1 MSSTSRTISSLSVG
15 PAHVTDHKRGPV
27 DDVDEENILT
37 PRPGSCTPRE
47 MSISNFDWDEDD
59 LVFSAYP
66 SVPVVTDHRE
76 HVTVSSRVDERT
88 ALLPRLP
95 EETSA
100 TITSQYCTDS
110 VTTKSDL
117 IGQSTFKQT
126 VSRLVLIL
134 TIFVVLNWLNS

>member
-1 MSSTSRTISSLSVG
+1 MSSTSRTISSPSVG
-15 PAHVTDHKRGPV
+15 PAHVTHHKCGPV
-27 DDVDEENILT
+27 DDDDEENILT
-37 PRPGSCTPRE
+37 PRPVSCTPRE
-47 MSISNFDWDEDD
+47 TSISNFDWDEDD
-59 LVFSAYP
+59 LVFSAYS
-66 SVPVVTDHRE
+66 SVPVVTIGQNYRE
-76 HVTVSSRVDERT
+76 HVTAVDERT

-100 TITSQYCTDS
+100 TITSQHCTDS

-134 TIFVVLNWLNS
+134 TIFVVLN